1 MASPTPVIPS
11 ATHVESWYASKT
23 VGVIKINRPRVKN
36 SINQQTYS
44 ELNDALLFFQDD
56 ANVLVVVLTGEGDE
70 YFSSGT
76 DVNEAKPG
84 MVASR
89 TVTRT
94 LMTTIVN
101 FPKIL
106 IGAIN
111 GHAIGIGVTMLVY
124 CDFVFS
130 VPYATFRTPFLE
142 LGIVPE
148 FGSSLTFPA
157 LFGKVAANDLLL
169 RCKTLDANRALAVG
183 LVTEIVPSLGFRETV
198 LKLTEDITTQLHA
211 KHSLLTFKEQMGR
224 LGPLTKQQI
233 FATIDTEFVEID
245 RRYRTGEIFEL
256 GKAYVAQLKQRKNAS
271 KL

>member
-157 LFGKVAANDLLL
+157 LFVRLLPM
-169 RCKTLDANRALAVG
+169 TSSFDARHWTR
-183 LVTEIVPSLGFRETV
+183 TELWLS
-198 LKLTEDITTQLHA
+198 LTEDITTQLHA